1 MVLGEK
7 EENSVERENYEG
19 GDKKVFGG
27 DGTVPIVNRVVTVVS
42 NGRHQ
47 QHPRYRSIN
56 FSSYLVY
63 LLGQL
68 ESLFSSL

>member
-7 EENSVERENYEG
+7 EENSVEEKNYED

-27 DGTVPIVNRVVTVVS
+27 DGTAPIVNRVVTVVS

-47 QHPRYRSIN
+47 QHSRHRSIN
-56 FSSYLVY
+56 CSSYLVY